1 MKIKKYIKLRDNRYK
16 IYFDD
21 EDVTLYD
28 DIILEFGL
36 LTKKEID
43 SDLFKEM
50 VQRNDELKNYYL
62 AVKYINRRLRSE
74 KEIREYLKK
83 YVSDSKLI
91 NNIVDKLYKNHL
103 LNDELFTRAYVLDA
117 INLGNDGRKKI
128 EKKLYDLGIKK
139 EYIDNALGLIDD
151 DVFREKA
158 DRYIAKKIKFNHNS
172 SKYQLINKIKVDLI
186 NLGYDKEMIESLL
199 NNYDIIDDDIQK
211 KEYEKAKKILSK
223 KYSGKELERKIKE
236 RLYRKGFR
244 NILMGDDYDEE

>member
-1 MKIKKYIKLRDNRYK
+1 MKINKYIKLRDNRYK

-21 EDVTLYD
+21 VDVSIYD

-43 SDLFKEM
+43 ESTFNEM
-50 VQRNDELKNYYL
+50 IEANDRLKYYYM

-74 KEIREYLKK
+74 KEIREYLYK
-83 YVSDSKLI
+83 YIKDNKQI
-91 NNIVDKLYKNHL
+91 NEIINKLYKNKL
-103 LNDELFTRAYVLDA
+103 LNDELFTRAFVLDA
-117 INLGNDGRKKI
+117 VNLGNDGRRKI
-128 EKKLYDLGIKK
+128 EKKLYEHGIKK
-139 EYIDNALGLIDD
+139 EYIDNALDTIDD
-151 DVFREKA
+151 EVFREKA
-158 DRYIAKKIKFNHNS
+158 DRYIEKKIKFNHNS

-211 KEYEKAKKILSK
+211 KEYEKAKRILEK
-223 KYSGKELERKIKE
+223 KYTGKELERKIRE

-244 NILMGDDYDEE
+244 NIQIGDDIYEE

>member
-117 INLGNDGRKKI
+117 INLGK
-128 EKKLYDLGIKK
+128 
-139 EYIDNALGLIDD
+139 
-151 DVFREKA
+151 
-158 DRYIAKKIKFNHNS
+158 
-172 SKYQLINKIKVDLI
+172 
-186 NLGYDKEMIESLL
+186 
-199 NNYDIIDDDIQK
+199 
-211 KEYEKAKKILSK
+211 
-223 KYSGKELERKIKE
+223 
-236 RLYRKGFR
+236 
-244 NILMGDDYDEE
+244 

>member
-1 MKIKKYIKLRDNRYK
+1 MKINKYIKLRDNRYK

-21 EDVTLYD
+21 IDVSIYD

-43 SDLFKEM
+43 ENTFNKMMEA
-50 VQRNDELKNYYL
+50 NDRLKYYYM

-74 KEIREYLKK
+74 KEIREYLYK
-83 YVSDSKLI
+83 YIKDYKQI
-91 NNIVDKLYKNHL
+91 NEIVDKLYKNKL
-103 LNDELFTRAYVLDA
+103 LNDELFTRAFVLDA

-128 EKKLYDLGIKK
+128 EKKLYEHGIKK
-139 EYIDNALGLIDD
+139 EYIDNALDTIDD
-151 DVFREKA
+151 SVFREKA
-158 DRYIAKKIKFNHNS
+158 DHYIEKKIKFNHNS

-211 KEYEKAKKILSK
+211 KEYEKAKRILEK
-223 KYSGKELERKIKE
+223 KYTGKELERKIRE

-244 NILMGDDYDEE
+244 NIHIGDDFYEE